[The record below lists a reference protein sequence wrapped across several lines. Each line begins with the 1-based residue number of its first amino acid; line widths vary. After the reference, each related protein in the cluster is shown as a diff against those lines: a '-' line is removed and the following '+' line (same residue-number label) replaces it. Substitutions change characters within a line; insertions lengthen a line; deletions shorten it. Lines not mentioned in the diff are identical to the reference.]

1 MNVIAIGR
9 MAKQAQAQAQD
20 KEDKGEPDPGKVPI
34 IVDKGVRDG
43 KEVRRITMGPA
54 GMLTAYSDELGNP
67 GEAAVWSYAELR
79 EEHPYIEDDGAR

>member
-1 MNVIAIGR
+1 MNVLAIGR
-9 MAKQAQAQAQD
+9 MAKEAQAQR
-20 KEDKGEPDPGKVPI
+20 EEKGETDPGKVPI

-43 KEVRRITMGPA
+43 KEVRRITLGPA

-79 EEHPYIEDDGAR
+79 EEHPYIEEGGGR